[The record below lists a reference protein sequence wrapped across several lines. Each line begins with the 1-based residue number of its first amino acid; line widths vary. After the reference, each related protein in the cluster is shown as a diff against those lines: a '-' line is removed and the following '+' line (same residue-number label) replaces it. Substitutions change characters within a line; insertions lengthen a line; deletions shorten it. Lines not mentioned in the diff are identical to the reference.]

1 MKIKEL
7 EITLMSEKDVAFTF
21 GAEKIP
27 FKRPFKALSLTY
39 CDKIGLVSDWSKEE
53 L

>member
-21 GAEKIP
+21 GANQIP
-27 FKRPFKALSLTY
+27 LKRPFKALSLTY
-39 CDKIGLVSDWSKEE
+39 CDKIGLVSDRSEEE